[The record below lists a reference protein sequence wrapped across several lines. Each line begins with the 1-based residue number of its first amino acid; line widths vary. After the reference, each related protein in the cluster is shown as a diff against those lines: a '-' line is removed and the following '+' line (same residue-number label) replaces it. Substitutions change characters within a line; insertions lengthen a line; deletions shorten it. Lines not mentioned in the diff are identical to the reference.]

1 MESVSLS
8 WMKYID
14 IYEYLD
20 INVHTV
26 TFDDKR
32 WKVDV
37 LLDNLEKLF
46 TKLYNQRI
54 KQLINLQQMRRIFN
68 NFMQSLTEFPSP

>member
-1 MESVSLS
+1 MESVPLS
-8 WMKYID
+8 WMNDID

-20 INVHTV
+20 LNVHTV

-37 LLDNLEKLF
+37 LLDNVEKLF
-46 TKLYNQRI
+46 TGIKWTKIKPLEISYFYNKKTLY
-54 KQLINLQQMRRIFN
+54 
-68 NFMQSLTEFPSP
+68 

>member
-1 MESVSLS
+1 MESVPLS
-8 WMKYID
+8 WMNDID

-20 INVHTV
+20 LNVHTV

-32 WKVDV
+32 WRVDV

-46 TKLYNQRI
+46 TGIKWTKTSRDKLF
-54 KQLINLQQMRRIFN
+54 L
-68 NFMQSLTEFPSP
+68 